1 MLDLLAFGPTGWGDE
16 ILAGVGV
23 TLSLA
28 IVTAP
33 VALVLGFLLALARRS
48 RSWPLRAFGNGF
60 TTVFKG
66 LPELLTL
73 FLVYYGGQ
81 ILLQRLLRLVSETG
95 SIEVSAFGAGVV
107 ALGVVAA
114 SYASEVFMS
123 ALGAIPR
130 GQYEASKALGI
141 GRLVTLWK
149 VILPQIM
156 RVALPG
162 LGNVWLVLL
171 KDTALVSVIAL
182 PDLLRRTQIAVGVTK
197 EPFFFFTVALL
208 IYLFFS
214 LVSVLLLSRAEHR
227 LGRGIAGWSK

>member
-1 MLDLLAFGPTGWGDE
+1 MLDLLAFGPDGWGDE
-16 ILAGVGV
+16 ILAGLEV
-23 TLSLA
+23 TLLLA
-28 IVTAP
+28 VTTAP

-48 RSWPLRAFGNGF
+48 RRWWLRAFGDAF

-73 FLVYYGGQ
+73 FIVYYGGQ
-81 ILLQRLLRLVSETG
+81 ILIAKVVRLFHDGYV
-95 SIEVSAFGAGVV
+95 EVSAFAAGVV

-114 SYASEVFMS
+114 SYASEIFMA

-130 GQYEASKALGI
+130 GQYEAASALGI
-141 GRLVTLWK
+141 SRLAILWK
-149 VILPQIM
+149 VILPQVM
-156 RVALPG
+156 KVALPG

-197 EPFFFFTVALL
+197 EPFFFYTVALL
-208 IYLFFS
+208 LYLFFS
-214 LVSVLLLSRAEHR
+214 LVSVLVLSRLEAR
-227 LGRGIAGWSK
+227 FGRGTLPLAK

>member
-1 MLDLLAFGPTGWGDE
+1 MLDLLAFGPDGWGDE
-16 ILAGVGV
+16 ILAGLEV
-23 TLSLA
+23 TLLLA
-28 IVTAP
+28 LTTAP

-48 RSWPLRAFGNGF
+48 PSFPLRAFGNAF

-81 ILLQRLLRLVSETG
+81 ILIREVLSLFGGGYV
-95 SIEVSAFGAGVV
+95 EVSAFLAGVV

-114 SYASEVFMS
+114 SYASEIFMA

-130 GQYEASKALGI
+130 GQGEAARALGL
-141 GRLVTLWK
+141 GRFATFWK
-149 VILPQIM
+149 VILPQVM
-156 RVALPG
+156 RIALPG

-208 IYLFFS
+208 IYLACS
-214 LVSVLLLSRAEHR
+214 LISVAALSRLER
-227 LGRGIAGWSK
+227 RYGRGIAGWSK